1 MNSHPTSLDS
11 TILALYD
18 NENLSIEEVADQ
30 VNCEPLAVK
39 ALLMQR
45 SDRYKMEMA
54 AKRGQ
59 ATLSSDVSDQ
69 EYAQLLTMYKGIAY
83 DTDVDAN
90 TRMRIIR
97 DLMDEYKGRKDVKIT
112 QGDKPTLTVN
122 LVNSALSAI
131 EMARNRTLALSAR
144 RLQESGDNETETINV
159 ETVKAA

>member
-1 MNSHPTSLDS
+1 MSSHPTSLDS

-18 NENLSIEEVADQ
+18 QENLSIEEVADQ

-45 SDRYKMEMA
+45 SDRYKMEQA

-97 DLMDEYKGRKDVKIT
+97 DLMDEYKGRKDVKV
-112 QGDKPTLTVN
+112 GDSDKPTLTVN

-144 RLQESGDNETETINV
+144 RLQESGDSETETINV

>member
-1 MNSHPTSLDS
+1 MSSHPTSLDS

-18 NENLSIEEVADQ
+18 QENLSIEEVADQ

-97 DLMDEYKGRKDVKIT
+97 DLMDEYKGRKDVKLNGN
-112 QGDKPTLTVN
+112 GDKPTLTVN

-144 RLQESGDNETETINV
+144 RLNETDENNETINV
-159 ETVKAA
+159 ETVKVA

>member
-18 NENLSIEEVADQ
+18 QENLSIEEVADQ

-97 DLMDEYKGRKDVKIT
+97 DLMDEYKGRKDVKV
-112 QGDKPTLTVN
+112 GGSDKPTLTVN

-144 RLQESGDNETETINV
+144 RLNEDDNTENETINV